1 MDIKGACKILKIY
14 ISEDS
19 EYKNHNLYHAIV
31 LKLKEADIA
40 GVTVY
45 RGIEGYGKG
54 KRINS
59 VRLLELSS
67 SLPIIIEAIDKSEKI
82 KKALPLIEEMVGEGL
97 IMIMDCEVIKYG
109 KNL

>member
-1 MDIKGACKILKIY
+1 MDIRGKCKLLKIY

-31 LKLKEADIA
+31 LKLKEADVA
-40 GVTVY
+40 GVTVF

-67 SLPIIIEAIDKSEKI
+67 SLPIIIEAIDKAEKI
-82 KKALPLIEEMVGEGL
+82 EKALPIIESMIGEGL
-97 IMIMDCEVIKYG
+97 ITISDTEVIRYG
-109 KNL
+109 KD

>member
-1 MDIKGACKILKIY
+1 MDISGKCRIMKIY

-19 EYKNHNLYHAIV
+19 VYNGHNLYHALV

-59 VRLLELSS
+59 AKILELSS
-67 SLPIIIEAIDKSEKI
+67 SLPIIVEAIDREEKI
-82 KKALPLIEEMVGEGL
+82 KKALPHIQEMVGEGL
-97 IMIMDCEVIKYG
+97 ILLTDAEVISYG
-109 KNL
+109 KNI

>member
-1 MDIKGACKILKIY
+1 MDIRGKCKILKIY

-19 EYKNHNLYHAIV
+19 VYNKHNLYHAIV
-31 LKLKEADIA
+31 IKLKEADIA

-67 SLPIIIEAIDKSEKI
+67 SLPIIIEAIDKIEKI
-82 KKALPLIEEMVGEGL
+82 EKALPLIEKMVGEGL
-97 IMIMDCEVIKYG
+97 ITITDVEVIKYG
-109 KNL
+109 KDA